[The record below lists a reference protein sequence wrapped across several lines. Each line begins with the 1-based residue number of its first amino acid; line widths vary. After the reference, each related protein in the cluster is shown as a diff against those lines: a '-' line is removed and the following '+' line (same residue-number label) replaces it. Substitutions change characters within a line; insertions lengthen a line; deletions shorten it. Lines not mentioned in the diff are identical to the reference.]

1 MSAVE
6 FRNLYLKTTS
16 NLPESKIAIGLF
28 KPYNISSTISFLFTC
43 TMCSMR
49 FLFITLILVTVLTT
63 QCEAFTAGSGGYK
76 GKRSKVRKQEKLDIT
91 SDQALEKVS
100 SIHQKVIKALKQFV
114 QLQGLTAQSP
124 RGLWKKR
131 TIQQGEDSCLK

>member
-76 GKRSKVRKQEKLDIT
+76 GKRSK
-91 SDQALEKVS
+91 SDQSLEAICSAARTHCPESKRS
-100 SIHQKVIKALKQFV
+100 LEEENY
-114 QLQGLTAQSP
+114 TA
-124 RGLWKKR
+124 RGRFL
-131 TIQQGEDSCLK
+131 S